1 MTGLIGFFAVI
12 GVLVTG
18 LIVGV
23 LIGLSDQR

>member
-18 LIVGV
+18 LIVGM